1 MSYLFSLNFLGL
13 ICYFIYIYIF
23 YFLERGR
30 REWSGGA
37 GSWRQEGVWDLSAVT
52 VLHDHKQW
60 LVGQLVRYGRAVP
73 SGPAKC
79 SG

>member
-23 YFLERGR
+23 LFLERGR

-37 GSWRQEGVWDLSAVT
+37 GAWRPEGVRDLSAVT

-60 LVGQLVRYGRAVP
+60 LVG
-73 SGPAKC
+73 
-79 SG
+79 